1 MTNVTSCAP
10 RPTTKSASTT
20 SAEKSISRSRREYGG
35 KSQLNLGHP
44 VDSDRQPRG
53 EGFELRTDS
62 RGAIRAQK
70 GIFISADGQAQAQG
84 QVLDMEPAVSNL
96 AEAREQMMSISG
108 DAQKA
113 TANPADL
120 RAQITLLEQQLT
132 DLKNRCCW
140 SARRR
145 IALTSGEHLQVS
157 AGHNL
162 IATAGKNADVSVVK
176 NLFIGVGGALSVFVR
191 KAWDQADSEPGTGYR
206 CRRRM
211 T

>member
-1 MTNVTSCAP
+1 M
-10 RPTTKSASTT
+10 
-20 SAEKSISRSRREYGG
+20 
-35 KSQLNLGHP
+35 
-44 VDSDRQPRG
+44 DSDRQPRG

-120 RAQITLLEQQLT
+120 QAQITLLEQQLT

-145 IALTSGEHLQVS
+145 G
-157 AGHNL
+157 
-162 IATAGKNADVSVVK
+162 
-176 NLFIGVGGALSVFVR
+176 
-191 KAWDQADSEPGTGYR
+191 
-206 CRRRM
+206 
-211 T
+211 

>member
-1 MTNVTSCAP
+1 AGVLHDSAHGDHVTIRNDKRNVLRTPANNKI
-10 RPTTKSASTT
+10 RLDDERGKEHIKVST
-20 SAEKSISRSRREYGG
+20 EYGG
-35 KSQLNLGHP
+35 KSQLNLGHL
-44 VDSDRQPRG
+44 VDAEKQPRG

-62 RGAIRAQK
+62 WGAIRAQK
-70 GIFISADGQAQAQG
+70 GIFISADGQVQAQG
-84 QVLDMEPAVSNL
+84 QVLAMEPAVSNL

-120 RAQITLLEQQLT
+120 QAQITLLEQQLT
-132 DLKNRCCW
+132 DLKKSVLLL
-140 SARRR
+140 SAPEG

-176 NLFIGVGGALSVFVR
+176 NLFIGV
-191 KAWDQADSEPGTGYR
+191 
-206 CRRRM
+206 
-211 T
+211 

>member
-1 MTNVTSCAP
+1 M
-10 RPTTKSASTT
+10 
-20 SAEKSISRSRREYGG
+20 
-35 KSQLNLGHP
+35 
-44 VDSDRQPRG
+44 DSDRQPRG

-62 RGAIRAQK
+62 WGAIRAQK

-84 QVLDMEPAVSNL
+84 QVLAMEPAVSNL

-120 RAQITLLEQQLT
+120 QAQITLLEQQLT
-132 DLKNRCCW
+132 DLKNRYCW
-140 SARRR
+140 SAPEG

-176 NLFIGVGGALSVFVR
+176 KAVHRGGQCAERVCA
-191 KAWDQADSEPGTGYR
+191 KAWDQADSEPGDRYR